1 MSTILENGLRSIIEH
16 RHFLFEIPNQTG
28 MSQWAYI
35 SDTRGCNN
43 FWREHWGRTSTV
55 SMAPERL
62 GLRHPRR
69 RQKHHGEVGVRHF
82 SCDGMG
88 LQIRWGCDH
97 KIVGPTVSSLAP
109 VQRLT
114 LQGHSSWVITEGFC
128 PLIRASPEKI
138 LHIWAFCVPS
148 P

>member
-43 FWREHWGRTSTV
+43 FWKEHWGSTFTV
-55 SMAPERL
+55 SVGPGRL
-62 GLRHPRR
+62 GLRHPQR
-69 RQKHHGEVGVRHF
+69 RQKHRGEVGFRHF

-88 LQIRWGCDH
+88 LRIHWGYDH
-97 KIVGPTVSSLAP
+97 ETAGPTVSSLAP

-128 PLIRASPEKI
+128 SLIRASPEKI
-138 LHIWAFCVPS
+138 FHIWAFCVSS